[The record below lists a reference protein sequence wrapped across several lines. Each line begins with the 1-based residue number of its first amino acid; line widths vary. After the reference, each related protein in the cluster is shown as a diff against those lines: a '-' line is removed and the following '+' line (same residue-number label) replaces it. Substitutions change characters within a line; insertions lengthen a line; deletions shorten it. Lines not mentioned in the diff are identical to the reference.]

1 MGCGA
6 TFVYCR
12 VMYCKSERERAKNL
26 GRMTGNEWERKNVR
40 NRMRTKIKLTK
51 KRKKREKRERSKMQI
66 LGNED
71 RFKKHQ
77 NKNEKTKNWLN
88 SLGTNDPTVITIAV

>member
-1 MGCGA
+1 
-6 TFVYCR
+6 
-12 VMYCKSERERAKNL
+12 
-26 GRMTGNEWERKNVR
+26 
-40 NRMRTKIKLTK
+40 
-51 KRKKREKRERSKMQI
+51 MQI

-77 NKNEKTKNWLN
+77 NKNEETKNWLN

>member
-12 VMYCKSERERAKNL
+12 VMYCKSERERGKNL

-51 KRKKREKRERSKMQI
+51 KEKREKKENDRKCKFWGTKIDLRSTKIKM
-66 LGNED
+66 
-71 RFKKHQ
+71 KKR
-77 NKNEKTKNWLN
+77 KT
-88 SLGTNDPTVITIAV
+88 D

>member
-12 VMYCKSERERAKNL
+12 VMYCKSERERATNL

-40 NRMRTKIKLTK
+40 NRMRTKGKLTK
-51 KRKKREKRERSKMQI
+51 KKKKEKKERK
-66 LGNED
+66 
-71 RFKKHQ
+71 
-77 NKNEKTKNWLN
+77 EKTIENAN
-88 SLGTNDPTVITIAV
+88 FGERR

>member
-12 VMYCKSERERAKNL
+12 AMYCKSERERAKNL

-40 NRMRTKIKLTK
+40 NRMRTKVKLTK
-51 KRKKREKRERSKMQI
+51 KEKREKKGNDRKCKFWGTKVDLRCTKIKMKER
-66 LGNED
+66 
-71 RFKKHQ
+71 
-77 NKNEKTKNWLN
+77 KT
-88 SLGTNDPTVITIAV
+88 D